1 MSKETLTPTEK
12 LNRLLKKKLSKR
24 ELIWLRLQLEERG
37 FEHSDHSADSSDLH
51 QNILNFIS
59 YHWQDEY
66 NAPLNFALAV
76 RDWTK
81 DLHEIKALNGFYLDV
96 GTYLDQRL
104 LNKEAFNWI
113 AETGRQPKW
122 LLNKLLKH
130 HFFRY
135 YSKDIFFRP
144 PVNSS
149 EKEVLIARFDHEDRS
164 LSDKQSIL
172 DNLHNEWNEKLREEQ
187 PFNWYKNDPQQAK
200 KKYEC
205 AWDWYSS
212 NKPPQRR
219 RANPPPKFN
228 NLDEVLAYIDDA
240 GYSLEESL
248 YHLEQIK
255 KKFKSQQVAANR
267 KGKKQTNL
275 SLSEETREMLELLSN
290 QNKMTRT
297 ELVEYLI
304 QEAYKNGI

>member
-1 MSKETLTPTEK
+1 MSKESLTPTEK
-12 LNRLLKKKLSKR
+12 FNHLFKKKLNKR

-37 FEHSDHSADSSDLH
+37 FELSDHSADSSDLH
-51 QNILNFIS
+51 QSMLDFILD
-59 YHWQDEY
+59 YWQNGNRMPSSFLLKNNDWAGSDL
-66 NAPLNFALAV
+66 NAAV
-76 RDWTK
+76 LERFWQK
-81 DLHEIKALNGFYLDV
+81 V
-96 GTYLDQRL
+96 GCYLDQSL
-104 LNKEAFNWI
+104 LNKNDFNWI

-135 YSKDIFFRP
+135 YSEDIFFRT

-205 AWDWYSS
+205 AWDWYSN
-212 NKPPQRR
+212 NKSPQRR

-228 NLDEVLAYIDDA
+228 NLDEVLAYIDDV

-255 KKFKSQQVAANR
+255 KKFKAQQVAANR

-275 SLSEETREMLELLSN
+275 SLSDETREMLELLSN
-290 QNKMTRT
+290 QNKMSRT
-297 ELVEYLI
+297 ELVELLI
-304 QEAYKNGI
+304 QKAHKNGI